1 MSITTQT
8 GAAGEHAG
16 EHPRFLAHHFESH
29 DQQFDAGKLGM
40 WLFLVQEILFF
51 SGLFCAYAI
60 YRGNHPEIF
69 AYADHFLDR
78 KLGLLNTCILI
89 FSSFTVAWA
98 VRAVQLEQTRRAIFL
113 LVVTVLCAFAFLGVK
128 AVEYHHKF
136 HDGLLW
142 GKNFAPTEEAYES
155 LGVHDKGPHA
165 AAQAKG
171 ITQLTRGADSPTTVS
186 PQSAAAAPK
195 TARSAPLSL
204 EEESTEHPAGPPV
217 RDEASFKRPHNVHI
231 FFGIYFAM
239 TGLHAVHIL
248 IGIGVIIWMII
259 RTARGDFHK
268 GYYAPV
274 EYTGLYWH
282 LVDLVWIYL
291 FPLLYLIH

>member
-1 MSITTQT
+1 MEDTQAMRPSAT
-8 GAAGEHAG
+8 AVAHDDHGHD
-16 EHPRFLAHHFESH
+16 PNLAHHFASH
-29 DQQFDAGKLGM
+29 SQQLSAGKLGM

-60 YRGNHPEIF
+60 YRANHPEIF

-78 KLGLLNTCILI
+78 KLGAINTAVLI
-89 FSSFTVAWA
+89 FSSFTMAWA
-98 VRAVQLEQTRRAIFL
+98 VRAVQLRQKRLATGL
-113 LVVTVLCAFAFLGVK
+113 LIVTVACACGFLGVK
-128 AVEYHHKF
+128 YVEYHHKF

-142 GKNFAPTEEAYES
+142 GRHYKPSAEAQHLVAEHVTVPGLNTSKTLATPGHDLEASGTVHPT
-155 LGVHDKGPHA
+155 KP
-165 AAQAKG
+165 
-171 ITQLTRGADSPTTVS
+171 P
-186 PQSAAAAPK
+186 AAPM
-195 TARSAPLSL
+195 
-204 EEESTEHPAGPPV
+204 
-217 RDEASFKRPHNVHI
+217 SFHAPHNVHI

-239 TGLHAVHIL
+239 TGLHAIHIL
-248 IGIGVIIWMII
+248 AGIGVLIWMII
-259 RTARGDFHK
+259 RVRRGDFDT

>member
-1 MSITTQT
+1 MEHTHAIEPVGVT
-8 GAAGEHAG
+8 AAHEEHG
-16 EHPRFLAHHFESH
+16 HDPNLAHHFASH
-29 DQQFDAGKLGM
+29 AQQLSAGKLGM

-60 YRGNHPEIF
+60 YRSNHPEIF

-78 KLGLLNTCILI
+78 KMGAINTAVLI
-89 FSSFTVAWA
+89 FSSFTMAWA
-98 VRAVQLEQTRRAIFL
+98 VRAVQLRQKQLATVL
-113 LVVTVLCAFAFLGVK
+113 LVITVACAFAFLGVK
-128 AVEYHHKF
+128 YVEYHHKF

-142 GKNFAPTEEAYES
+142 GKHYKPSAEALEIVAEHGQPQGALAIPTGSHGPGVGAVAKKLGNAGAVGDVHPKTAPTELAS
-155 LGVHDKGPHA
+155 IHA
-165 AAQAKG
+165 
-171 ITQLTRGADSPTTVS
+171 
-186 PQSAAAAPK
+186 
-195 TARSAPLSL
+195 
-204 EEESTEHPAGPPV
+204 
-217 RDEASFKRPHNVHI
+217 PHNVHI

-239 TGLHAVHIL
+239 TGLHAIHIL

-259 RTARGDFHK
+259 RNQRGDFDT